1 MGDVSLKGI
10 EGARANRVTRI
21 RPKSDWRRPDNHQ
34 CLTSDCS
41 NPVYHDGSI
50 YFSLCLSCL
59 KAKQLG
65 PYFPRKPEVKDDDW
79 PDRGCCSASLVAES
93 LFRKESKG

>member
-1 MGDVSLKGI
+1 MANNLKGI

-21 RPKSDWRRPDNHQ
+21 RPKSDWRQPDNHQ
-34 CLTSDCS
+34 CLISDCS

-50 YFSLCLSCL
+50 YFSLCLGCL

-65 PYFPRKPEVKDDDW
+65 PFFPRKPEVKDTGD
-79 PDRGCCSASLVAES
+79 PERGVDAASVVAEC
-93 LFRKESKG
+93 LFRREGQK